1 MIRSSAEVAAVATES
16 RFQQKCW
23 SGSVF
28 VGLMQN
34 VASASAVKNALALQ
48 TDVDKL
54 RVDGR
59 EVYWLARN
67 NFADATISGAAIEKR
82 RRR

>member
-1 MIRSSAEVAAVATES
+1 
-16 RFQQKCW
+16 
-23 SGSVF
+23 
-28 VGLMQN
+28 MQN

-67 NFADATISGAAIEKR
+67 NFADATISRRDREALQTPVTFRNINTIRRLAAKLA
-82 RRR
+82 